1 MECIGLTSV
10 TIPNSVTSI
19 GEDAFYGCTRL
30 TSVTIPNSVTSI
42 GDFTFYEC
50 TGLTSITIPNSVTSI
65 GDYAFYRCT
74 GLTSVTI
81 GNSVTSIGSS
91 AFFACES
98 LTSVIIGNSVTSIG
112 DNAFIGCTG
121 LTSIT
126 IPNSVTSIGLE
137 AFCGCTGLTS
147 IVVES
152 GNTCYDSRDNCNAI
166 IETATSALIL
176 GCQTS
181 IIPNGVT
188 SIGGAAFSYCSG
200 LTSVTIPNSVTSIG
214 VEAFEGCT
222 GLTSVTIPNSV
233 TSIGD
238 YVFRNCSGLT
248 SVISK
253 MENPCTIG
261 SDCYDQYVF
270 DNATLFVPQG
280 KINKYKSTNY
290 WKKFLHIEE
299 GDPSGESSEPETCA
313 KPTISYHNGKL
324 MFNSSTEGVTYS
336 YLITDTDIKAG
347 TGEEVNLTVT
357 YNVSVY
363 ASKAGYLNSETAV
376 GTLCWID
383 TTPTTEG
390 ITGIAQIPAN
400 AVLIQANDGFI
411 SISGLDESNQIAIYQ
426 TDGKQVAT
434 AKAYNGS
441 ASVATNISRG
451 TPVIVKI
458 GEKAVKVVMQ

>member
-1 MECIGLTSV
+1 MLNIFSSCIGLTSV

-19 GEDAFYGCTRL
+19 G
-30 TSVTIPNSVTSI
+30 
-42 GDFTFYEC
+42 
-50 TGLTSITIPNSVTSI
+50 
-65 GDYAFYRCT
+65 
-74 GLTSVTI
+74 
-81 GNSVTSIGSS
+81 SS
-91 AFFACES
+91 AF
-98 LTSVIIGNSVTSIG
+98 
-112 DNAFIGCTG
+112 
-121 LTSIT
+121 
-126 IPNSVTSIGLE
+126 
-137 AFCGCTGLTS
+137 
-147 IVVES
+147 
-152 GNTCYDSRDNCNAI
+152 
-166 IETATSALIL
+166 
-176 GCQTS
+176 Q
-181 IIPNGVT
+181 
-188 SIGGAAFSYCSG
+188 YCSG

-214 VEAFEGCT
+214 SSVFSSCH

-233 TSIGD
+233 KSIGNNAFTGCYGLTSLTIPNSVTSIGESA
-238 YVFRNCSGLT
+238 FRGCSGLTSITIPNSVTSIGGYAFYRCSSLTSVTIGNSLTSIGNYAFNECTGLT

-253 MENPCTIG
+253 MENPCTIAYNCFI
-261 SDCYDQYVF
+261 DDVF
-270 DNATLFVPQG
+270 YNSTLYVPQG
-280 KINKYKSTNY
+280 TTNKYKSTDY
-290 WKKFLHIEE
+290 WSKFIFIEE
-299 GDPSGESSEPETCA
+299 GDPSGGSSEPETCA
-313 KPTISYHNGKL
+313 KPTISYNNGKL
-324 MFNSSTEGVTYS
+324 MFNSSTEGVSYS

-390 ITGIAQIPAN
+390 ITGIAQIPAK

-411 SISGLDESNQIAIYQ
+411 SISGLDESKQIAIYQ